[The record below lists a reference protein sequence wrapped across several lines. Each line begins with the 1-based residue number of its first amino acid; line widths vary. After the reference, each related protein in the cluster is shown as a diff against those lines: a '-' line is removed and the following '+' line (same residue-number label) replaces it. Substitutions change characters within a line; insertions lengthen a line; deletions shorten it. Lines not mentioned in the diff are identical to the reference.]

1 MSKVYHFRGNGDV
14 NMKTYSKSTY
24 ETLKSVK
31 DMRIDRVNV
40 GLTESVIRKMRK
52 VVKGS
57 HSMSNDELLI
67 KFLEQTIKL

>member
-1 MSKVYHFRGNGDV
+1 
-14 NMKTYSKSTY
+14 
-24 ETLKSVK
+24 
-31 DMRIDRVNV
+31 MRIDRVNV

-57 HSMSNDELLI
+57 HSMSYDELLI